1 MSHLVWHQH
10 LPAIVTAAIML
21 GVAWW
26 AWVVFRR
33 LRLRFDRRSSLIL
46 LLPRLLVAALLLVA
60 LLDPWLRTTAPPTE
74 KPGLL
79 VLVDGSASMDV
90 VDRPDGSRLD
100 RGKEAAAALA
110 AQLADT
116 ARIES
121 AEFDGDLP
129 ALLAGLGTRVATS
142 GAAAAVVVSDGGDE
156 PVRPAALPV
165 PLHVLAVGSDPR
177 GWDDVAVAA
186 VEAPDR
192 LEPGTGLRITARMA
206 ARASSAAFR
215 QRLSGVAVSVEEK
228 IRDRWKS
235 LASQRV
241 DLDGGAA
248 EATFDLAAD
257 VVSRAVA
264 TGGDGSATRTFRVA
278 VADVEGELSPLD
290 NVREFTVAVGGRR
303 IHALFFARSLDWNFS
318 QIRAE
323 LTRDPDVRLTALYRK
338 TPETMALEG
347 DRRQGDD
354 VLERGM
360 PEDAAVLDRY
370 RPVILGAFPPD
381 ELTEPQALALR
392 DYVDR
397 GGAVVMLGGAD
408 AIGGGWCDSV
418 LEPLLP
424 WKPRREAATLVTGA
438 FPVMVPATA
447 RDHPAIRQ
455 AAEVLAAGQAP
466 TLASL
471 NDVGDLKPGAI
482 PLLDVSV
489 EGAQRSVVAIEP
501 YGRGQAVG
509 VATDT
514 MWQWR
519 RRPGAGREAFGTFWQ
534 ELVRSLAG
542 SGESAG
548 GIRIEWDRPTYRP
561 SEAAVATIS
570 LATRRDA
577 AATVRAHLLVAGEQ
591 RPVTVSPVPGV
602 PGKWTAAVTVG
613 QRTPHALVVEAVAG
627 GDVLARLESGIAVQS
642 RPTEG
647 SRLEVDVPL
656 LTDIAGRSGGAA
668 AVEDV
673 AAIAGAIRGQ
683 LAQSAVTVERPLVQ
697 QAHVFPAILLLVLVA
712 EWMVRRRYDL
722 V

>member
-1 MSHLVWHQH
+1 MNHLVWHQH
-10 LPAIVTAAIML
+10 LPALVTAAIIL

-26 AWVVFRR
+26 AWVIFTR

-46 LLPRLLVAALLLVA
+46 LLPRLVVAAMLLVA

-79 VLVDGSASMDV
+79 VLIDDSESMEVCDLP
-90 VDRPDGSRLD
+90 DRPRLD

-110 AQLADT
+110 EQLADA
-116 ARIES
+116 ARIET
-121 AEFDGDLP
+121 ADFDGDIP
-129 ALLAGLGTRVATS
+129 AVLAGLDARVAAS
-142 GAAAAVVVSDGGDE
+142 GAAAVVLITDGGDE

-165 PLHVLAVGSDPR
+165 PLHVLAVGSDPKS
-177 GWDDVAVAA
+177 WNDVAVGD
-186 VEAPDR
+186 VEAPERIDA
-192 LEPGTGLRITARMA
+192 GTGFRIAARVV
-206 ARASSAAFR
+206 ARASGPAFR
-215 QRLSGVAVSVEEK
+215 RRLSSIAVSVEERLK
-228 IRDRWKS
+228 GSWKGLLS
-235 LASQRV
+235 KRV
-241 DLDGGAA
+241 DLEGGAA
-248 EATFDLAAD
+248 VAEFEIPADADTRAAD
-257 VVSRAVA
+257 E
-264 TGGDGSATRTFRVA
+264 GPLTRTFRVTA
-278 VADVEGELSPLD
+278 AELEGELSPLN
-290 NVREFTVAVGGRR
+290 NVREFAVTVGGRR

-323 LTRDPDVRLTALYRK
+323 LKRDPDVRLTALYRK

-354 VLERGM
+354 VLEEGM

-370 RPVILGAFPPD
+370 RPVILGAFPAE
-381 ELTEPQALALR
+381 ELSGPQALALR

-397 GGAVVMLGGAD
+397 GGAVVILGGAD

-424 WKPRREAATLVTGA
+424 WKQRREAAAVLTGA
-438 FPVMVPATA
+438 FPVVVPTTA

-455 AAEVLAAGQAP
+455 AAEVLAAGPAP

-471 NDVGDLKPGAI
+471 NDVGELKAGAI

-489 EGAQRSVVAIEP
+489 DGRQRSVVALEL
-501 YGRGQAVG
+501 YGRGQTVG

-542 SGESAG
+542 SGESSG
-548 GIRIEWDRPTYRP
+548 GIRIEWDRPSYRP
-561 SEAAVATIS
+561 SEAAVATVS
-570 LATRRDA
+570 VATRRD
-577 AATVRAHLLVAGEQ
+577 TMVSVRGHVVVEGEE

-602 PGKWTAAVTVG
+602 PGKWTVAVKVG
-613 QRTPHALVVEAVAG
+613 PRVPHTLVVEAVSG
-627 GDVLARLESGIAVQS
+627 TEVLARLESGIVAKP

-647 SRLEVDVPL
+647 SRLEVDLPFL
-656 LTDIAGRSGGAA
+656 GDLASRSGGTA

-673 AAIAGAIRGQ
+673 VPLVRAIRAQ
-683 LAQSAVTVERPLVQ
+683 VAQSAVSVEQPLVQ
-697 QAHVFPAILLLVLVA
+697 KAYVFPAILLLVLVA
-712 EWMVRRRYDL
+712 EWLVRRRFDL
-722 V
+722 M